1 MISNSERDQYR
12 DVNQFAGLTTEQA
25 EQSRKEHGAN
35 LLTPPQREPL
45 WRVFLRKFNDPII
58 RILLIAALLSFVI
71 SIKSGEIL
79 ETAGIVLAILLATGI
94 SFWFETDAGKKFD
107 LLNKVNDDNPVK
119 VIRDGQ
125 ITEIPRKD
133 VVVGDVVIL
142 DAGEEV
148 PADGD
153 LILSVSLSVN
163 ESALTGE
170 PLTRKDRDP
179 DKIKRESTYPSNR
192 LLKGTTVLEGY
203 CRYIVTEVGDSTEYG
218 KVARSSAEISDQ
230 PTPLNRQLEGLARFI
245 GFAGFVMASI
255 TFVTLFLKD
264 ILTGDAYLTS
274 ASLWTLLSVIICG
287 AAALSKIWM
296 PIIVDGLELFNIKVK
311 RGRFSGRGWLFR
323 ITIASALL
331 IVLLLIGMAFGLN
344 PLLAGSWIDGD
355 MAVRILRYFMVS
367 VTLIV
372 VAVPEGLPMAVT
384 LSLAMSMRRML
395 LSNNLVRKMHAT
407 ETMGAATVIC
417 TDKTGTLTMNQMR
430 VSGEMFADI
439 PSLVNESIA
448 VNSTAHLDLS
458 VPGRIR
464 TLGNPTEAAL
474 LIRLLED
481 GQDYLKIRE
490 SSRIVSQLTFSA
502 ERKYMATIAWSHY
515 FGKYTLFVK
524 GAPEIIASF
533 TADYPAEV
541 TGKLAEYQARAM
553 RTLGFAYRVLDDSAI
568 NQEPDE
574 LVRSGGLTYL
584 GVVAI
589 SDPLREDAADAVD
602 SCVKAGIEVKM
613 ITGDTPGTAR
623 EIARRI
629 GILKEDELS
638 SGLIS
643 GPDFSALSDGEAMSR
658 LKSIKVMCRARPA
671 DKERL
676 VRLLQRAG
684 EIVAVT
690 GDGTNDA
697 PALNYAHVGLSM
709 GSGTSVAKEASDIT
723 LLDDSFHSVVTAVL
737 WGRSLYC
744 NIQRFLIFQLT
755 INVTALAIVLLGSVF
770 GKELPLTITQMLWV
784 NLIMDTFA
792 AGALA
797 SLPPD
802 KRVLKDRPRSPLA
815 FIVTPSM
822 RNSILATATFFIV
835 GMLALL
841 YYMGDADGVVS
852 EYNLS
857 LFFTIFVFLQFWNL
871 FNAKAFSTGTSAF
884 KGLLSSPGFL
894 AVASAIVAGQFLI
907 VEFAGDL
914 FRTVPLSWTDWA
926 AVIGGTSVVLWI
938 GEIFR
943 YISKR
948 FKKILR

>member
-1 MISNSERDQYR
+1 MKQEFDNSQNR
-12 DVNQFAGLTTEQA
+12 DVREVSGLTSGQA
-25 EQSRKEHGAN
+25 EQSRREHGAN
-35 LLTPPQREPL
+35 LLTPPKREPL
-45 WRVFLRKFNDPII
+45 WRLFLKKFGDPII
-58 RILLIAALLSFVI
+58 RILLIAALLSFLI
-71 SIKSGEIL
+71 SIRSGEVF
-79 ETAGIVLAILLATGI
+79 ETAGIIFAILLATGI
-94 SFWFETDAGKKFD
+94 SFWFEADAGKKFD
-107 LLNKVNDDNPVK
+107 LLNKVNDQLPVK
-119 VIRDGQ
+119 VIRDGS
-125 ITEIPRKD
+125 ITEIFRSD

-142 DAGEEV
+142 DTGEEV

-153 LILSVSLSVN
+153 LILAVSLSVN

-170 PLTRKDRDP
+170 PLARKGTDP
-179 DKIKRESTYPSNR
+179 GKFSKESAYPPNR
-192 LLKGTTVLEGY
+192 ILKGTTVLEGY
-203 CRYIVTEVGDSTEYG
+203 CRLIVTEVGDKTEYG

-230 PTPLNRQLEGLARFI
+230 PTPLNRQLDGLARFI
-245 GFAGFVMASI
+245 GFAGFVMATL
-255 TFVTLFLKD
+255 TFIALFLKD
-264 ILTGDAYLTS
+264 IITGSALHTT
-274 ASLWTLLSVIICG
+274 ASLWTLLSVILSG
-287 AAALSKIWM
+287 AIALSKIWI
-296 PIIVDGLELFNIKVK
+296 PIIKDGLELFNVRLRIIS
-311 RGRFSGRGWLFR
+311 FLERGWLFCV
-323 ITIASALL
+323 ISAS
-331 IVLLLIGMAFGLN
+331 LLLLSLLVIGMAAGFD
-344 PLLAGSWIDGD
+344 PLLGSSWIDSD

-395 LSNNLVRKMHAT
+395 QSNNLVRKMHAT

-430 VSGEMFADI
+430 VSGEMFVNLPA
-439 PSLVNESIA
+439 LVSESIA

-458 VPGRIR
+458 VPERIR

-474 LIRLLED
+474 LIRLLEN
-481 GQDYLKIRE
+481 GEEYLKIRE
-490 SSRIVSQLTFSA
+490 EAQIISQLTFST
-502 ERKYMATIAWSHY
+502 ERKYMATVAWSVSMK
-515 FGKYTLFVK
+515 KYMLYVK
-524 GAPEIIASF
+524 GAPEIIASY
-533 TADYPAEV
+533 TDNYPTEV
-541 TGKLAEYQARAM
+541 TGRLAEYQARAM
-553 RTLGFAYRVLDDSAI
+553 RTLGFAYRVLDDAAI
-568 NQEPDE
+568 NQEPEE
-574 LVRSGGLTYL
+574 LVRNGGLTYL

-589 SDPLREDAADAVD
+589 SDPLREDAADAVE

-629 GILKEDELS
+629 GILREDELS

-643 GPDFSALSDGEAMSR
+643 GPDFSALSDDEAMER
-658 LKSIKVMCRARPA
+658 LSSIKVMCRARPA

-723 LLDDSFHSVVTAVL
+723 LLDDSFRSVVTAVL

-755 INVTALAIVLLGSVF
+755 INVTALVIVLLGSLF

-802 KRVLKDRPRSPLA
+802 RRVLMSKPRSPSA
-815 FIVTPSM
+815 FIVTPAM
-822 RNSILATATFFIV
+822 RSNILITAALFTA

-841 YYMGDADGVVS
+841 AFMGGPDGEVS

-857 LFFTIFVFLQFWNL
+857 LFFTVFVMLQFWNL
-871 FNAKAFSTGTSAF
+871 FNAKAYSTGTWAF
-884 KGLLSSPGFL
+884 KGVLTSPGFL
-894 AVASAIVAGQFLI
+894 TVASAIIVGQILI

-914 FRTVPLSWTDWA
+914 FRTVPISLKDWII
-926 AVIGGTSVVLWI
+926 VIAGTSVVLWV
-938 GEIFR
+938 GEIVR
-943 YISKR
+943 YLNKK
-948 FKKILR
+948 FKK